1 MATNELITKVE
12 ALQEWEALMEEAK
25 NEIESIKD
33 ELKAEMLRRNTEELD
48 LGCFIVRYQSI
59 VSNKFDNSAF
69 KKALP
74 DVYKSFLRQ
83 STAKRFSIA

>member
-1 MATNELITKVE
+1 MATNELITKIE
-12 ALQEWEALMEEAK
+12 TLQEWEALMEEAK
-25 NEIESIKD
+25 AEIEGIKD
-33 ELKAEMLRRNTEELD
+33 DLKAEMLRRNTEELD
-48 LGCFIVRYQSI
+48 LGCCIVRYQSI

-74 DVYKSFLRQ
+74 EIYNAFLRQ